1 MDDIELAPSRT
12 AQFRL
17 PTKLNVEAT
26 MVHSMRA
33 GILDAENMHCLTPS
47 FILTKKVVPGN

>member
-1 MDDIELAPSRT
+1 MDDIELAPNRT